1 MKFLISII
9 KILVVMFLIQPTLI
23 AEDIRD
29 LYVGA
34 KITNIAERGYTNF
47 ECFSNN
53 KSIKSWKDFNQCQK
67 EENNLYIVKFEYD
80 ERFALNENFEGTQV
94 SGHPVLINIAI
105 DTKGTLQEINIRTD
119 PKAPFY
125 FRKQAHLMW
134 LRIYNKYGSNDWKCD
149 EALKRKNHI
158 KIGKK
163 YINKV
168 CVKNIKNKAIKV
180 HSEFYFLN
188 DKSKKENLVSR
199 TYLQI
204 KSNNL

>member
-1 MKFLISII
+1 
-9 KILVVMFLIQPTLI
+9 MFLIQPSLI
-23 AEDIRD
+23 AEDIRN

-34 KITNIAERGYTNF
+34 KITNITERGYTNF

-53 KSIKSWKDFNQCQK
+53 KIINSWKDFNQCQK
-67 EENNLYIVKFEYD
+67 GENDLYKVKFEYD

-134 LRIYNKYGSNDWKCD
+134 LRIYNKYGSNDWKCN
-149 EALKRKNHI
+149 EVLKSKNHI

-188 DKSKKENLVSR
+188 DQTKKENLVSR

>member
-1 MKFLISII
+1 
-9 KILVVMFLIQPTLI
+9 MFLIQPNLI

-34 KITNIAERGYTNF
+34 KIANIAERGYTNF
-47 ECFSNN
+47 ECLSNN
-53 KSIKSWKDFNQCQK
+53 ISIKSWKDFNECQK
-67 EENNLYIVKFEYD
+67 EENNLYFVNFEYD

-94 SGHPVLINIAI
+94 AGHPVLINIAI
-105 DTKGTLQEINIRTD
+105 DKEGVLQEINIKTD

-134 LRIYNKYGSNDWKCD
+134 LRIYNKYGSDDWKCD
-149 EALKRKNHI
+149 EVIKSKDHI

-163 YINKV
+163 YINKI
-168 CVKNIKNKAIKV
+168 CVKNIKNKVVKL

-188 DKSKKENLVSR
+188 DKTKKENLVSR

>member
-1 MKFLISII
+1 
-9 KILVVMFLIQPTLI
+9 MFLIQPTLI

-47 ECFSNN
+47 ECFSNK
-53 KSIKSWKDFNQCQK
+53 KSIKSWTDFNQCQK

-134 LRIYNKYGSNDWKCD
+134 LRIYN
-149 EALKRKNHI
+149 
-158 KIGKK
+158 
-163 YINKV
+163 
-168 CVKNIKNKAIKV
+168 
-180 HSEFYFLN
+180 
-188 DKSKKENLVSR
+188 
-199 TYLQI
+199 
-204 KSNNL
+204 